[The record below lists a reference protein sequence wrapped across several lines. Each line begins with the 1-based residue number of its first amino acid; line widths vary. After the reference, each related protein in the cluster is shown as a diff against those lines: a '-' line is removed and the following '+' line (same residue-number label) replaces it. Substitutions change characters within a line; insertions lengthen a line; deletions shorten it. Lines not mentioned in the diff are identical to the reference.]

1 MSFRVNHIYTSLF
14 FEDIEIEFLYNE
26 RQVSFTMAI
35 ENYIPI
41 QLVLGSQDS
50 IEREYLTAVPYNFT
64 ISNEGKWEM
73 LISDK
78 DMEVKKGEVIE
89 IPLKEVSIPENS
101 VALPCAFIHHALG
114 AVLKARHT
122 GVALVETRRKI
133 SSVIFLPIQ
142 DGKVENGDLL
152 AVINVF
158 PIILNK

>member
-1 MSFRVNHIYTSLF
+1 MSFKVNHIYTSLF

-64 ISNEGKWEM
+64 IANEGKWEM

-142 DGKVENGDLL
+142 NGKVENGDLL